1 VRNVL
6 VLGGTAWL
14 GGEVAR
20 AALARDAQVTCLAR
34 GVSGAVPDG
43 TRWVLADRDRADA
56 YDAVLDEDWDDVVDV
71 SWQPGH
77 VRAAL
82 AALSGRALHWTY
94 VSSGSVYARHATPG
108 ADERADVLPALQGDR
123 ADGEHYGEAKVACEQ
138 ACRDAVGDRLLVAR
152 SGLIGGYGD
161 PSDRFGYWPARF
173 AAAAEASGEWAT
185 SPAVL
190 LPAEDQAPTQTLD
203 VHDLAGWLVRAGEA
217 GLVGTFDAVGER
229 VPLGTVLREAA
240 RAAGFTGPVVRVPSS
255 FLLDQRVEEFMGPRS
270 LPLWIADPEW
280 AGFSSR
286 DGSAARAAGL
296 TTRPLPELVADALR
310 WERELGLGRERKA
323 GLTPQQERE
332 LVAAWSG

>member
-1 VRNVL
+1 VDKVL

-20 AALARDAQVTCLAR
+20 AALARGAEVTCLAR
-34 GVSGAVPDG
+34 GGSGAVPEG
-43 TRWVLADRDRADA
+43 TSAVVADRDRPDA
-56 YDAVLDEDWDDVVDV
+56 YDAVRDEDWDDVVDV
-71 SWQPGH
+71 SWQPGQ
-77 VRAAL
+77 VRSAL
-82 AALSGRALHWTY
+82 AALAGRARHWTY
-94 VSSGSVYARHATPG
+94 VSSGSVYAQHATPG
-108 ADERADVLPALQGDR
+108 ADESAAVLPALQGDV
-123 ADGEHYGEAKVACEQ
+123 ADGERYGEAKVACEQ

-173 AAAAEASGEWAT
+173 AAAVESSGEWAA

-190 LPAEDQAPTQTLD
+190 LPAEDRAPTQTLD
-203 VHDLAGWLVRAGEA
+203 VRDLAGWLVRAGDA

-240 RAAGFTGPVVRVPSS
+240 RAAGYTGPVVRVPSS
-255 FLLDQRVEEFMGPRS
+255 FLVEQGVEEFMGPRS

-296 TTRPLPELVADALR
+296 TTRALPELVADALR
-310 WERELGLGRERKA
+310 WERELGLARERKA

-332 LVAAWSG
+332 LVAAWSS

>member
-1 VRNVL
+1 VRDIL

-20 AALARDAQVTCLAR
+20 AALARDARVTCLAR
-34 GVSGAVPDG
+34 GVSGTVPDG
-43 TRWVLADRDRADA
+43 ATWVTADRDRADA
-56 YDAVLDEDWDDVVDV
+56 YEAVRDQDWDDVVDV
-71 SWQPGH
+71 SWQPGQ
-77 VRAAL
+77 VRSAL
-82 AALSGRALHWTY
+82 AALSGRARHWTY
-94 VSSGSVYARHATPG
+94 VSSGSVYAGHATPD
-108 ADERADVLPALQGDR
+108 ADERAELLPALEGDS
-123 ADGEHYGEAKVACEQ
+123 ADAEHYGEAKVACEQ

-173 AAAAEASGEWAT
+173 AAAAEASGDWAT

-190 LPAEDQAPTQTLD
+190 VPAEEQAPTQTLD
-203 VHDLAGWLVRAGEA
+203 VHDLAEWLARAGES
-217 GLVGTFDAVGER
+217 GVVGTFNAVGER

-240 RAAGFTGPVVRVPSS
+240 RAAGFAGPVVRVPSS
-255 FLLDQRVEEFMGPRS
+255 FLRDQRVEEYMGPRS
-270 LPLWIADPEW
+270 LPLWIADVEW
-280 AGFSSR
+280 SGFSSR

-296 TTRPLPELVADALR
+296 TTRPLLELVADALR

-332 LVAAWSG
+332 LLAAWSG